1 MQVTQSSAAML
12 NDLTYRLSFNL
23 PSKATLGKKQG
34 VILFSLENM
43 IHLLSCCYRPVVEFM
58 SDAEAAAHRSIP
70 ANTWESVRVIST
82 DRM

>member
-1 MQVTQSSAAML
+1 MQVTQSSAASL

-34 VILFSLENM
+34 VILFSLAFSPQVTHTENM

-70 ANTWESVRVIST
+70 ANT
-82 DRM
+82 